1 MQQTQTIDISFDV
14 YSDTPEGKDPDSF
27 SSTLRNYHKFLW
39 SKRLPNKEE
48 FCLNLDKPKLLHH
61 KSALG
66 EFFLSSDAI
75 GHTYSRV
82 KKMSHIIDE
91 ISHEEINDF
100 FSICSTIGAYVIFP
114 AKRINN
120 KMTINGARGVNHKIQ
135 DRFDLTLECIRRH
148 YLNQQSP
155 LTDVLE
161 RNANFFKLFS
171 DFKGYVDYFL
181 LQDLVERNYEAI
193 KFWSNFDNF
202 ETGPLP
208 INKEEYVSYKEKVIN
223 FVNRRNQRIL
233 HSTINGE

>member
-1 MQQTQTIDISFDV
+1 MQQTQTIDITFDV

-91 ISHEEINDF
+91 ISHEEIDSF
-100 FSICSTIGAYVIFP
+100 FQFAALSGHT
-114 AKRINN
+114 
-120 KMTINGARGVNHKIQ
+120 
-135 DRFDLTLECIRRH
+135 
-148 YLNQQSP
+148 
-155 LTDVLE
+155 
-161 RNANFFKLFS
+161 
-171 DFKGYVDYFL
+171 
-181 LQDLVERNYEAI
+181 
-193 KFWSNFDNF
+193 
-202 ETGPLP
+202 
-208 INKEEYVSYKEKVIN
+208 
-223 FVNRRNQRIL
+223 
-233 HSTINGE
+233 